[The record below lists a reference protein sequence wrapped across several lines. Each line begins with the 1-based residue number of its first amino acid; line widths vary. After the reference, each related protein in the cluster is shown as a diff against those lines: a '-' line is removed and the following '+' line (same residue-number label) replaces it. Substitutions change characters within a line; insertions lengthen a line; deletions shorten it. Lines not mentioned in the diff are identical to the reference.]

1 MTASNGSL
9 PSAGQARE
17 DQWLFT
23 KADLA
28 LTPSVLLAGLD
39 PSEEKHRRFKG
50 INAIYRM
57 GEYMRLSQHVM
68 NTACIYLHRFFMRKP
83 LEYGPNK
90 LGYSHYEIAA
100 TCVFLACK
108 VEESHRKLPSVIDA
122 AMASFDKSPAGNQ
135 RWAERSFRADPSSK
149 EYARWRDIVLLSE
162 ETLLETL
169 CFDLIV
175 EHPHEILVKACSRL
189 TVDAW
194 LVRLG
199 WTILNDS
206 LRDSTCVMFEAAVL
220 AAGAFHQACKTSN
233 LDPAK
238 FTAKWSKGEEE
249 RQLGWQDVFDVDEQE
264 AAQAAEA
271 IEKDVYLAHEQQAY
285 IAPLCRATDP

>member
-1 MTASNGSL
+1 MTASNGSR
-9 PSAGQARE
+9 PSTGQARD

-28 LTPSVLLAGLD
+28 LTPSVLLGGLD

-149 EYARWRDIVLLSE
+149 VSMITPV
-162 ETLLETL
+162 
-169 CFDLIV
+169 C
-175 EHPHEILVKACSRL
+175 L
-189 TVDAW
+189 TSCTKHSV
-194 LVRLG
+194 
-199 WTILNDS
+199 S
-206 LRDSTCVMFEAAVL
+206 
-220 AAGAFHQACKTSN
+220 
-233 LDPAK
+233 
-238 FTAKWSKGEEE
+238 
-249 RQLGWQDVFDVDEQE
+249 
-264 AAQAAEA
+264 
-271 IEKDVYLAHEQQAY
+271 
-285 IAPLCRATDP
+285 